1 MLINSYF
8 SENKEIFINFI
19 KLNYLS
25 KPKYH
30 LLSVNSKPLEIVNLW
45 VPLDNHMFTCA
56 LGCLEHG
63 QRGDE
68 Q

>member
-8 SENKEIFINFI
+8 SENKEIFINSI
-19 KLNYLS
+19 KLNYL
-25 KPKYH
+25 
-30 LLSVNSKPLEIVNLW
+30 LSVNYKSLEIVNLW

-56 LGCLEHG
+56 LECLEHG